1 MQKNQTK
8 TKQKTHNLEQID
20 KFLET
25 DNHPRLNQEK
35 VENMNGQSQV
45 LKLKLWLKTPN
56 EQRSRI
62 R

>member
-45 LKLKLWLKTPN
+45 LKLKL
-56 EQRSRI
+56 
-62 R
+62 